1 VVIFHPVLVWNWL
14 PSAFLWDAEKNY
26 TTLSQNDTLRQIIAQ
41 GIIQVPV
48 FFRIIPGGF

>member
-1 VVIFHPVLVWNWL
+1 ML
-14 PSAFLWDAEKNY
+14 EKI
-26 TTLSQNDTLRQIIAQ
+26 TLLSHRDDTLRQIIAQ